1 MAKRRRLG
9 ACVGAAPP
17 GTTTIPTESDLLLL
31 HRNGA
36 NATTGSHLAC
46 ETSLRDAPNNN
57 PTPLTPYPPATTM
70 HATTQLINNRR
81 STHGGLVATPPPP
94 TYIAPTFA
102 VAEARPTPN
111 FAANAHD
118 QSTQAAIPPPPS
130 QMAPTFA
137 EAEIAPSQTPLPTA
151 RCRKITLMT
160 ISCDHDECHQR
171 AYRIRATTGAR
182 PGTRRRTSR
191 RTLRNNSQDADLLI
205 NFSLTTTS
213 SDCKRHTARW
223 GLQRPRRCHLIVARS
238 GGMALSRRLEWG
250 S

>member
-57 PTPLTPYPPATTM
+57 PTPLTPYPQATTM

-102 VAEARPTPN
+102 VAEARPPPN

-118 QSTQAAIPPPPS
+118 QSTQAAIHRHRHRWHRHLQKLRS
-130 QMAPTFA
+130 H
-137 EAEIAPSQTPLPTA
+137 PSQTPLPTA
-151 RCRKITLMT
+151 RCRRITLMT
-160 ISCDHDECHQR
+160 IYRDHDECHQR
-171 AYRIRATTGAR
+171 AYRIRATTGVR

-191 RTLRNNSQDADLLI
+191 RTLRNNWQDADLLI

-213 SDCKRHTARW
+213 WDCKRHTARR

-238 GGMALSRRLEWG
+238 GGMALPRRREWG
-250 S
+250 F